1 MPRVAQL
8 ERKWRGQL
16 DDYVTAIAWSADSQ
30 QVAACDGSGS
40 IHCLNRVTQQ
50 THCLQTGTG
59 LSVDALAYSCDSQ
72 LLAAGGQDG
81 SVSIWDVSQGEPFRV
96 THQDHPR
103 TWVDQLTWH
112 PRRLELA
119 FSLGRYA
126 QVWDAQTQD
135 VITTLAFEASS
146 VLDLAWHP
154 QRDWLAVGGHQGI
167 KIWQDWDE
175 DPVLRE
181 IPASS
186 LCVEWSPDGQ
196 YLAAGNLDRTLLV
209 WPWNQDIPWQMTGF
223 PGKVK
228 HLAWAENTGNGAP
241 PLLSAASGTCVITWQ
256 RQGDTWEAEMLEGH
270 TQAVNAIAYQPGTTL
285 LASTAAD
292 DYLCFWRGGQKL
304 VQTQKG
310 VSGSALAWSPDGQT
324 LAMGGQQG
332 EWQIWAQSARGQG
345 FR

>member
-1 MPRVAQL
+1 MPRVIQPQL
-8 ERKWRGQL
+8 ERKWRGHL

-40 IHCLNRVTQQ
+40 IHCFNRVTQQ

-59 LSVDALAYSCDSQ
+59 QSADALAYSGDGQ

-81 SVSIWDVSQGEPFRV
+81 CVSIWDVSQEEPVRV
-96 THQDHPR
+96 TRQEHPR

-126 QVWDAQTQD
+126 QVWDAQAQQ

-167 KIWQDWDE
+167 KIWQDWDD

-186 LCVEWSPDGQ
+186 LCVAWSPDGQ

-209 WPWNQDIPWQMTGF
+209 WPWDQDIPWRMTGF
-223 PGKVK
+223 PGKVRQ
-228 HLAWAENTGNGAP
+228 LAWSEHG
-241 PLLSAASGTCVITWQ
+241 LLSATSGTCVITWQ
-256 RQGDTWEAEMLEGH
+256 RQGDSWEGELLDGH
-270 TQAVNAIAYQPGTTL
+270 TQAVNAIAYQPGTAL

-292 DYLCFWRGGQKL
+292 GYLCLWQWGTEAGAN
-304 VQTQKG
+304 TQG
-310 VSGSALAWSPDGQT
+310 HQRVSLGLES
-324 LAMGGQQG
+324 
-332 EWQIWAQSARGQG
+332 
-345 FR
+345 